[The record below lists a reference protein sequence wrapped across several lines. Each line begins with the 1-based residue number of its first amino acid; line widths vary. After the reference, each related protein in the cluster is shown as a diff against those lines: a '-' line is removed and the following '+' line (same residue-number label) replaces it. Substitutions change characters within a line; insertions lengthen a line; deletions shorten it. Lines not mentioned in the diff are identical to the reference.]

1 MINNNISAVQVNGG
15 FYTVVVIKFDIWE
28 TRIIDERHF
37 ATEDEAK
44 AFADLVN
51 NGGKY
56 RGEGVSCIT
65 HYIG

>member
-1 MINNNISAVQVNGG
+1 MNNNINTVQVKNG
-15 FYTVVVIKFDIWE
+15 FYTVIVIKFDIWE
-28 TRIIDERHF
+28 SRIIDERHF

-44 AFADLVN
+44 TFSELVN
-51 NGGKY
+51 NGDKY